1 MFTFFKNFAN
11 FNREIKIIAL
21 ITLINR
27 MGTVVVPFLSK
38 YLKEDLNLS
47 YTNIGWIM
55 VCFGLGSLVGTF
67 LSGKLSDYFGPY
79 KVMVFSLFFSG
90 ILFILL
96 RFVASFSML
105 CLLVFLLTTIADMYR
120 PAMMLTVTNYVQ
132 KEMRLQSL
140 SLIRAANNLG
150 LVVGPLLGAVVIL
163 NKGYGA
169 LFFIDGITCI
179 VAISFFVLLVKE
191 KKLLYKLHL
200 VHQEQD
206 KFAPLK
212 DTPFVFNWIIA
223 MITGYLFFQVFSI
236 LPIYHKAAYQLSELD
251 SGMFLGFSG
260 LLFILFEIS
269 VVNFVQKNKIAD
281 VIAIMIGLLLI
292 SASYALLFLIHQP
305 WVFWIFMVLIT
316 FGNMLTFTFASGF
329 VMKRSHKN
337 HEGLFMSTFQMS
349 YGFAHVFSSKTGL
362 TIIQKFDFDANW
374 TFNFV
379 LALGAA
385 LFAYYMFLKVQKED
399 KKIKEKIAMTLFK

>member
-1 MFTFFKNFAN
+1 MKQILHNFTN

-67 LSGKLSDYFGPY
+67 LSGKLSDYFGAY
-79 KVMVFSLFFSG
+79 KVMVFSLFCSG

-96 RFVASFSML
+96 RYAASLTML
-105 CLLVFLLTTIADMYR
+105 CVLVFFLTAIADMYR
-120 PAMMLTVTNYVQ
+120 PAMMLTVSNYVQ
-132 KEMRLQSL
+132 KDMRLPSL
-140 SLIRAANNLG
+140 SLIRSANNLG
-150 LVVGPLLGAVVIL
+150 LVVGPLLGAIVIW
-163 NKGYGA
+163 NKGYEA

-179 VAISFFVLLVKE
+179 VAILMFVVLVKE

-200 VHQEQD
+200 AQQEQD
-206 KFAPLK
+206 KLAPLK
-212 DTPFVFNWIIA
+212 DTPFVYNWILA

-236 LPIYHKAAYQLSELD
+236 VPMYHKAAYHLSELD

-269 VVNFVQKNKIAD
+269 VVHFVQKNKIAD
-281 VIAIMIGLLLI
+281 VMAISIGLVLI
-292 SASYALLFLIHQP
+292 GLAYAFLFLIHQP

-337 HEGLFMSTFQMS
+337 QEGLFMSTFQMS
-349 YGFAHVFSSKTGL
+349 YGFAHVLSSKTGL
-362 TIIQKFDFDANW
+362 TIIQKYDFDANW
-374 TFNFV
+374 TFNFL
-379 LALGAA
+379 LAFGAA
-385 LFAYYMFLKVQKED
+385 LFAYFMFLKVKKEEQQ
-399 KKIKEKIAMTLFK
+399 IKEKIAMTLFR